1 MILFVDFDGVLHPQN
16 KGAVFSCA
24 SVLWALLRQHPEL
37 IVVISSSWR
46 WDRSIEDLIRLM
58 TANGGE
64 DLVGRI
70 VGSTPKL
77 RHTKDAGS
85 RQIECEAWLKANGL
99 SEMAWLALD
108 DMPELFEANTQNLYQ
123 VDARCGL
130 VAADIARIS
139 AFLQNYPRS

>member
-1 MILFVDFDGVLHPQN
+1 
-16 KGAVFSCA
+16 
-24 SVLWALLRQHPEL
+24 
-37 IVVISSSWR
+37 
-46 WDRSIEDLIRLM
+46 M

-108 DMPELFEANTQNLYQ
+108 DMPELFEPGTPHLYL
-123 VDARCGL
+123 VDSRYGL
-130 VAADIARIS
+130 MDADVVRLS
-139 AFLQNYPRS
+139 RSLTP